1 MLHRRN
7 HIQINSLWCCSRCRI
22 KRWSSASTPKR
33 ANQLGIQASFNTGVG
48 ETIPGMAASFK
59 TGVGETIP
67 GIAASFN
74 TGVGETIPGMAASF
88 NTGVGE
94 TIPGIAAS
102 FNTGVGETIPGMAA
116 SFNTGVGETI
126 PGIAEFATRC
136 VVGAAVA
143 LTADRARAEPRA
155 THETFN
161 HERIWIF
168 LNWKERKPARRL
180 T

>member
-48 ETIPGMAASFK
+48 ETIPG
-59 TGVGETIP
+59 
-67 GIAASFN
+67 IAASFN
-74 TGVGETIPGMAASF
+74 TGVGETIPGM
-88 NTGVGE
+88 
-94 TIPGIAAS
+94 AAS

>member
-94 TIPGIAAS
+94 TIPGIA
-102 FNTGVGETIPGMAA
+102 
-116 SFNTGVGETI
+116 
-126 PGIAEFATRC
+126 EFATRC